1 MLSSETRKAIYKLL
15 TRILENEREIEN
27 ERKVLI
33 KMIGHK
39 LREIFETIDLNRN
52 GVLSLKEVFLND
64 NKIKKKI
71 NSIYLN

>member
-1 MLSSETRKAIYKLL
+1 LLSSETRKAIYKLL